1 MSDQAQFVRD
11 RFSQNLR
18 HVRLKR
24 ELSQEDLARLTD
36 MHRTEISALE
46 RGKRE
51 PRLGTLVRLSA
62 VLEVPLSEF
71 LEGIEWAPF
80 KPPAVSPGRFH
91 VSSGEASD

>member
-1 MSDQAQFVRD
+1 MSAQAKAVRD

-18 HVRLKR
+18 RVRQRR
-24 ELSQEDLARLTD
+24 ELSQEDLARLVE

-62 VLEVPLSEF
+62 VLEVPLSKF
-71 LEGIEWAPF
+71 FEGIEWAPF
-80 KPPAVSPGRFH
+80 KLLAASPGSFQ
-91 VSSGEASD
+91 VSSARDED